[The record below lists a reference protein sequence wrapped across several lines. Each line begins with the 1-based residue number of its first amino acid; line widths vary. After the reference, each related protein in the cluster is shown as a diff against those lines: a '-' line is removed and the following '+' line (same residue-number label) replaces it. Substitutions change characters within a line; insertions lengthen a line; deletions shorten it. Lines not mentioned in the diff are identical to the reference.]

1 MFGMGPGHEDDTKC
15 SFETCMVE
23 EEVAKT
29 TAGIRESMI
38 LIKRKSIN
46 DEQENQF
53 QEIDY

>member
-1 MFGMGPGHEDDTKC
+1 MGPGHKDDTKC

-29 TAGIRESMI
+29 TTGIRESMI
-38 LIKRKSIN
+38 LIKLKSIT